1 MGPLPVLLALVPALA
16 VLSAASWHFVE
27 APLDRFKNRV
37 QYTIPS
43 LVLKPVE

>member
-27 APLDRFKNRV
+27 ASLDRYKNRF
-37 QYTIPS
+37 QYAAPS